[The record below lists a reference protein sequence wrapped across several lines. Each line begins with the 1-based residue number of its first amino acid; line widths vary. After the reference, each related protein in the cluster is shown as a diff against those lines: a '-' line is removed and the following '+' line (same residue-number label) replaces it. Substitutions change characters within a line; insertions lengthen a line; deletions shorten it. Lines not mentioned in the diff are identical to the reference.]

1 MQKILLL
8 LDSPSHLYETLPLQ
22 LEAEGYR
29 VVVLGTRPQQW
40 VYDIAR
46 EAPDLVLLEVS
57 EGTYTDRYR
66 FCHQFRQTSDTAYL
80 PIILLGALSPE
91 RSTTGSHYLLEGL
104 HMGASDY
111 LTPPFNLFE
120 MVSKI
125 KSALRVKTWV
135 DQSRVLTDQLN
146 RVNAELYQRN
156 VQVEKELYIARQLQQ
171 SLLPSTLPLKDVPE
185 DLLPTFSKVHFQDE
199 KLKITGIY
207 LPCDTLGGDLYDIIP
222 FRDRTLGISITDV
235 SGHGVP
241 AGFITAIFKTS
252 LYRITHQ
259 MAEPADVLGQLN
271 NELFD
276 IVKTGDYVTSLYLRI
291 NQDTMQ
297 VDCSGAGH
305 PYPFYYCAQTGQIQR
320 LQENATPL
328 VWVKDM
334 VYPQESIH
342 LDPGDKL
349 FLFTDG
355 VSELKNPALDM
366 FGEDRLEA
374 SLRQAFENGTPY
386 VTDVLIEELSNF
398 AEGAAL
404 EDDISMVMIEAL

>member
-8 LDSPSHLYETLPLQ
+8 LDSPSHLYETLPYQ
-22 LEAEGYR
+22 LGAEGYK
-29 VVVLGTRPQQW
+29 VVVLGTRPEQW

-46 EAPDLVLLEVS
+46 ESPDLVLLEVS
-57 EGTYTDRYR
+57 ENTYTDRYR
-66 FCHQFRQTSDTAYL
+66 FCHQFRQNSDTAYL
-80 PIILLGALSPE
+80 PIILLGE
-91 RSTTGSHYLLEGL
+91 VSTSYTVNSMHYLLEGL

-222 FRDRTLGISITDV
+222 FRDGTLGISITDV

-259 MAEPADVLGQLN
+259 MGEPADVLAQLN

-291 NQDTMQ
+291 NQKTMQ

-305 PYPFYYCAQTGQIQR
+305 PYPFYYCAQTGTMTR

-334 VYPQESIH
+334 VYPQESIT
-342 LDPGDKL
+342 LSPGDKL

-366 FGEDRLEA
+366 FGEDRLEV
-374 SLRQAFENGTPY
+374 SLREAFENGTTY
-386 VTDVLIEELSNF
+386 VTDALIEELSNF
-398 AEGAAL
+398 AEGSAL